1 MRFPSTITDPWMMG
15 RIDVRK
21 VLIGG
26 LIAGA
31 VISVGDVLLY
41 GVVVKA
47 PMALAMQRLP
57 PMASAWRG
65 AEVPWFVVLDIVA
78 GIFLVW

>member
-1 MRFPSTITDPWMMG
+1 MVKINIQKVLVGGVIAGVVLSTI
-15 RIDVRK
+15 
-21 VLIGG
+21 
-26 LIAGA
+26 
-31 VISVGDVLLY
+31 DVLLY